1 MSGTRLRSRLTR
13 VFFVTLAIVALS
25 AALYAGGPP
34 QEPQDGR
41 YIIQFH
47 DFGPAA
53 VSAVRQAGGQ
63 VALELPE
70 LSALAAY
77 LPEQAV
83 EGLSH
88 NPNVKLIEVDP
99 RRYPMGEVKPY
110 GITMVQADD
119 PAVNFTGS
127 AQKKICIIDSG
138 LQTSHEDLAGASVTG
153 TNVSGTGN
161 WFDDKCSHGTHV
173 AGTIAA
179 IGGNGKGVVGVMPNG
194 NVNIFVVKVFGD
206 SCAWS
211 YASTL
216 ASALSVCR
224 NNGANVVSMSL
235 GGGAPSSTEDTAFA
249 NAYAAGVLSIAAA
262 GNGGNTATSYPAGY
276 SSVVSV
282 AAVDSNKVV
291 ASFSQKNAD
300 VELAAPGVGV
310 LSTVTNESSV
320 SGGGNKYV
328 GGWIDGS
335 ATSAGTSGPLADGG
349 LCTSA
354 GSWAGKV
361 VLCQRGTNTFADKV
375 ANVKNG
381 GGLAAAIYNNVAG
394 GFSGTLNGSSTIP
407 AVSLSDTDGSALLGS
422 VGSSGTVVSNQ
433 YPGSG
438 YAYYDGTSMA
448 TPHVSAVAALVWSHF
463 PTKTNAEVRS
473 ALQSTAEDRG
483 TAGRDTS
490 YGYGIVRA
498 KAAYDALAGGGGG
511 GGDTTAPVISNVA
524 SRKTGRGGNFEISWT
539 TDELSNSVVTFSAGT
554 TGTFTNATLVT
565 AHKMSFKGKNGVSY
579 TYTVKSTDAAG
590 NTATAGPFTHQN

>member
-1 MSGTRLRSRLTR
+1 
-13 VFFVTLAIVALS
+13 VFVLSFAILALS
-25 AALYAGGPP
+25 VLLYAGDP

-47 DFGPAA
+47 DYGPAA
-53 VSAVRQAGGQ
+53 TAAVREAGGR

-77 LPEQAV
+77 LPERALQ
-83 EGLSH
+83 GLAH

-119 PAVNFTGS
+119 PAVNFTGA

-138 LQTSHEDLAGASVTG
+138 LQTSHEDFAGASISG

-161 WFDDKCSHGTHV
+161 WFADKCAHGTHV
-173 AGTIAA
+173 AGTITA
-179 IGGNGKGVVGVMPNG
+179 IGGNNKGVVGVMPNG
-194 NVNIFVVKVFGD
+194 NVNIHVVKVFGD
-206 SCAWS
+206 NCAWA
-211 YASTL
+211 YASSL

-235 GGGAPSSTEDTAFA
+235 GGGSPSSTEDTAFQ
-249 NAYAAGVLSIAAA
+249 NAYNAGVLSIAAA
-262 GNGGNTATSYPAGY
+262 GNGGNNTTSYPAGY
-276 SSVVSV
+276 ASVVSV
-282 AAVDSNKVV
+282 AAVDSSKNV

-310 LSTVTNESSV
+310 LSTVTNESSA
-320 SGGGNKYV
+320 SAGGNKYN
-328 GGWIDGS
+328 GGWIEGS
-335 ATSAGTSGPLADGG
+335 ATSAGTSGALVDGG
-349 LCTSA
+349 LCTSS
-354 GSWAGKV
+354 GSWGGKV
-361 VLCQRGTNTFADKV
+361 VICQRGSITFADKV
-375 ANVKNG
+375 NNVKNG
-381 GGLAAAIYNNVAG
+381 GGVAAVIYNNVAG

-407 AVSLSDTDGSALLGS
+407 AVSLSDTDGAALLGF
-422 VGSSGTVVSNQ
+422 VGQTGTVVSNQ

-463 PTKTNAEVRS
+463 PGKTNADIRS
-473 ALQSTAEDRG
+473 VLQSTAEDRG
-483 TAGRDTS
+483 TAGRDNS

-498 KAAYDALAGGGGG
+498 KAAYDALAGAPPPPPPGGITLSASGYKVKGLQKADLAWSGATSTNVDIFRNAVKIATTANDGAHTDNINKKGGG
-511 GGDTTAPVISNVA
+511 TYTYQVC
-524 SRKTGRGGNFEISWT
+524 E
-539 TDELSNSVVTFSAGT
+539 AGT
-554 TGTFTNATLVT
+554 ATC
-565 AHKMSFKGKNGVSY
+565 S
-579 TYTVKSTDAAG
+579 
-590 NTATAGPFTHQN
+590 NTATVVF